1 MRNFLTLREF
11 LRDNKR
17 DYILGVFWIFF
28 VDLIGIIT
36 PKIIG
41 NFTDALKNG
50 TVDHAGIWKYV
61 GAILAIAVFI
71 GISRYYWRIYIMGAS
86 RKAEVYL
93 REKFYTHLQTLSPN
107 FFNHHKTGDL
117 MAHATNDLSAVR
129 QAMGPG
135 FLSAID
141 PFFALS
147 FTIIMM
153 IYTVGLKLTLIA
165 LIPMPFLA
173 LLVNLFGR
181 VIHRRFGEVQEAFGD
196 LTDRVQESFAGARVV
211 KSFVQE
217 EAEIGKFTKQNQLN
231 LKANLRLAR
240 INGFY
245 NPMVQFISTLSFLVA
260 LSYGGVLVVDG
271 TITLGEFVSFNTY
284 LALMTWPIMAIG
296 FVINMMQ
303 RGSAS
308 MERLNNILFTAPE
321 IVDEPDMIEKRFLG
335 GAIEFRNLNFTY
347 PNSKIP
353 VLRDINIT
361 IPSGKTV
368 AIIGRTG
375 SGKSTL
381 MNLLLRMYNPER
393 GQLFLDGV
401 DINRIPLE
409 TLRENIGYVPQ
420 ENFLFSK
427 TIRDNIGFSGNGYEQ
442 SEIEAAASLAQ
453 VHDNIINFPEG
464 YDTMLGERGV
474 TLSGGQ
480 KQRVSI
486 ARAVIKN
493 PSILILDDSLS
504 AVDTHTEEEILRQL
518 KTIMKDRT
526 SLIIAHRISTIK
538 DADEI
543 IVLDEG
549 AILER
554 GTHDQLLEHHGLYY
568 ELYQKQLL
576 EEKIASAND

>member
-284 LALMTWPIMAIG
+284 LALMTWP
-296 FVINMMQ
+296 
-303 RGSAS
+303 
-308 MERLNNILFTAPE
+308 
-321 IVDEPDMIEKRFLG
+321 
-335 GAIEFRNLNFTY
+335 
-347 PNSKIP
+347 
-353 VLRDINIT
+353 
-361 IPSGKTV
+361 
-368 AIIGRTG
+368 
-375 SGKSTL
+375 
-381 MNLLLRMYNPER
+381 
-393 GQLFLDGV
+393 
-401 DINRIPLE
+401 
-409 TLRENIGYVPQ
+409 
-420 ENFLFSK
+420 
-427 TIRDNIGFSGNGYEQ
+427 
-442 SEIEAAASLAQ
+442 
-453 VHDNIINFPEG
+453 
-464 YDTMLGERGV
+464 
-474 TLSGGQ
+474 
-480 KQRVSI
+480 
-486 ARAVIKN
+486 
-493 PSILILDDSLS
+493 
-504 AVDTHTEEEILRQL
+504 
-518 KTIMKDRT
+518 
-526 SLIIAHRISTIK
+526 
-538 DADEI
+538 
-543 IVLDEG
+543 
-549 AILER
+549 
-554 GTHDQLLEHHGLYY
+554 
-568 ELYQKQLL
+568 
-576 EEKIASAND
+576 